1 MALGGSQTQQPT
13 KNRVMTGGGRLP
25 VGVSCSLGRPP
36 LILGGERKRRG
47 EERRKTVTSRLGTQ
61 GWTAN
66 KSGGG
71 AQPNCNPIP
80 LPSDKP

>member
-13 KNRVMTGGGRLP
+13 KNRVITGGGRLP

-47 EERRKTVTSRLGTQ
+47 EEEDGHQPAGYARMDGKQKWWGGSTQ
-61 GWTAN
+61 
-66 KSGGG
+66 
-71 AQPNCNPIP
+71 
-80 LPSDKP
+80 L